1 MNEQVIGCGIEC
13 SQGTPGGG
21 DVLMLVRR
29 LFRGDPLALQRILGS
44 KVEGRD

>member
-1 MNEQVIGCGIEC
+1 MELSVVKGYQD
-13 SQGTPGGG
+13 GG

-44 KVEGRD
+44 KVEGQD

>member
-1 MNEQVIGCGIEC
+1 MELSALKGHQD
-13 SQGTPGGG
+13 GG